1 MPPGSPSHAQA
12 QSLVYEG
19 GNDHGTRTIAAGS
32 HEELED
38 ESYPE
43 YRVTGENGEQ
53 LSMYVRLFEQMLN
66 DVAKYE
72 DHLISKVEMAFLK
85 KFVEL
90 TYPERY
96 LLIRLCL
103 RKPGKWH
110 RQSSLKFESE
120 LGSVSKIICTLR
132 KLCGTAVEESVRKEV
147 EREAEKEKERERERQ
162 ADRREER
169 EVIDLTLDDISDDIM
184 ELQYPTD
191 DEREGT
197 HVSSSVAGEE
207 QPVAGP
213 SNPRTPPVEMEVDSV
228 QIKREESEILV
239 YSQDTYEDL
248 DTGDLSFFAED
259 ESHAELVEL
268 LDCLTADELKA
279 LAKQMKIKASQR
291 RNTIVASL
299 LSSSSTQTTLPF
311 PVVDKKGKGKH
322 KAKSK
327 SNLKQSTLSSFAI
340 GKKKTQLDRLRELV
354 LKQLGACIRIN
365 PAVFTFFRRIN
376 LVYFRCTQD
385 TPTILTP
392 SILSSCRKRTYPAY
406 EYIRTP
412 NVWLTRAELLAY
424 ERALTIEAEIDG
436 LFEGSSPA
444 SARARSRS
452 VLSATP
458 GPNANANTSTSTS
471 ERKTRGAAAA
481 AGDEEKENA
490 EMEVEEECETARE
503 KDAHVITKK
512 FREVFDEWK
521 ALVAVKPEEDCRTPG
536 LERFDAG
543 HVLTRIVHKGAD
555 ALGWLK
561 KYDEELDVL
570 EQLLAQTRWRRG
582 RRGRWH
588 ERRALILTT
597 HMPHTKVNY
606 ERAYVAV
613 IEGLEDPDTHLVYR
627 PKLERRLTKL
637 EKKLQMPL
645 DQRHS
650 IDGRLEKCKNV
661 TLRGERVRMGLV
673 LDKLLRTA
681 KAAGELESPKKG
693 VQSQLVYPVK
703 KASVKAEKGTM
714 KVKLEPQEP
723 KGKSQWKGRGDEIVS
738 VEILA
743 LQSYEDDGF
752 KGYHCEGSI
761 VSTLFGL
768 LFWDVIF
775 APIPGAFETPYQS
788 APLDIAEDTFFYSRQ
803 ELIEKRLLELEEGS
817 ARQILQTV
825 DEQHREKKTWC
836 VGVRWDLFPR
846 EDLLQVVE
854 LFDGKALATI
864 CRLFCEDYAQRRA
877 GVPDLFLWHTE
888 DKLCKF
894 VEVKGPGDT
903 LQENQKV
910 WIDVLLRAGVA
921 VEVCL
926 VEDSANPSATK
937 RGRGRPPGPKRKTRG
952 RTRQRELESDSNT
965 DTEPES
971 EEEDELNESQYL
983 DGPSVIDPPAPPP
996 QSSPPSPESSQQQQ
1010 GQGKGQG
1017 KHGHPLGRKRSADE
1031 SDGLYGPPSPK
1042 RVRVASPKRA
1052 SASVSPEKRRLR
1064 KRGAVVPESSQSS

>member
-1 MPPGSPSHAQA
+1 MAPGSPSHALA
-12 QSLVYEG
+12 QSLVFEG
-19 GNDHGTRTIAAGS
+19 GSDHGTYTTTAFS

-53 LSMYVRLFEQMLN
+53 SMYVKLFEHMIN
-66 DVAKYE
+66 DVARHE
-72 DHLISKVEMAFLK
+72 EHLISKAEMAFLR
-85 KFVEL
+85 KFVDL
-90 TYPERY
+90 TYKERY

-103 RKPGKWH
+103 RKSGKWH

-120 LGSVSKIICTLR
+120 LGSVRKIVCVLR
-132 KLCGTAVEESVRKEV
+132 KLCGTEVEESVRKEL
-147 EREAEKEKERERERQ
+147 EREAEKEREQERERQ
-162 ADRREER
+162 TNRREER
-169 EVIDLTLDDISDDIM
+169 EVIDLTLDDIADDNM

-197 HVSSSVAGEE
+197 HVSSSVVGEE

-213 SNPRTPPVEMEVDSV
+213 SNPRTPPVQMEVDSV
-228 QIKREESEILV
+228 QIKREESEIMV

-268 LDCLTADELKA
+268 LDCLTTDELKT
-279 LAKQMKIKASQR
+279 LAKQMKIKASHR
-291 RNTIVASL
+291 RSTIVAAL
-299 LSSSSTQTTLPF
+299 LSSSSTQTTLSF

-322 KAKSK
+322 KPK
-327 SNLKQSTLSSFAI
+327 SNSSLKQSTLSSFAI
-340 GKKKTQLDRLRELV
+340 IKKKTQLDRLREMV

-392 SILSSCRKRTYPAY
+392 SILASCHKRIYPAY
-406 EYIRTP
+406 KYVRTP
-412 NVWLTRAELLAY
+412 NVWLTRAELHAY

-452 VLSATP
+452 ILSATP
-458 GPNANANTSTSTS
+458 GPNANPSTTVA
-471 ERKTRGAAAA
+471 ERKLRGAA

-490 EMEVEEECETARE
+490 EGEEECETARE

-561 KYDEELDVL
+561 KHDEELDVL

-597 HMPHTKVNY
+597 HMPHTKTY
-606 ERAYVAV
+606 LQRAYDAV
-613 IEGLEDPDTHLVYR
+613 VEGLKDPDTHLVYR
-627 PKLERRLTKL
+627 PKLERRLTTL

-645 DQRHS
+645 EDRHS
-650 IDGRLEKCKNV
+650 IEGRLEKCKNV
-661 TLRGERVRMGLV
+661 TLRGERVRTSLV
-673 LDKLLRTA
+673 LDKLLRAA
-681 KAAGELESPKKG
+681 KTAGELESPKKG
-693 VQSQLVYPVK
+693 IQSQLVYPVK
-703 KASVKAEKGTM
+703 KAGVKAEKGAAS
-714 KVKLEPQEP
+714 VKLESLEP
-723 KGKSQWKGRGDEIVS
+723 KGKSQWKGRDDEIVS
-738 VEILA
+738 VEILV
-743 LQSYEDDGF
+743 LQSYEDEGF

-803 ELIEKRLLELEEGS
+803 EHIEKRLRELEEGS

-836 VGVRWDLFPR
+836 VGVRWDLFPQ
-846 EDLLQVVE
+846 EDLLQIID
-854 LFDGKALATI
+854 LFNGKALATI
-864 CRLFCEDYAQRRA
+864 CRLFCEDYSQRRA

-894 VEVKGPGDT
+894 VEVKGPGDK

-910 WIDVLLRAGVA
+910 WIDVLLRAGVP
-921 VEVCL
+921 VEH
-926 VEDSANPSATK
+926 
-937 RGRGRPPGPKRKTRG
+937 
-952 RTRQRELESDSNT
+952 ELDSDSNT
-965 DTEPES
+965 DTATEPES

-983 DGPSVIDPPAPPP
+983 DGPSVLTLLNDDPPAAPPP
-996 QSSPPSPESSQQQQ
+996 QSSPPSPESSQQQGQ
-1010 GQGKGQG
+1010 GQGQGQG
-1017 KHGHPLGRKRSADE
+1017 QRKRGQGLGRKRSADE
-1031 SDGLYGPPSPK
+1031 SDGLYGPPLPK
-1042 RVRVASPKRA
+1042 RVRVVSPGHG

-1064 KRGAVVPESSQSS
+1064 KRAAVVPDSSQSS